1 MQKKLTITINEEVYE
16 GLHSVI
22 GKRKISQFI
31 EKLVKPYVVG
41 KDLEASYKKM
51 AKDESRE
58 KEATEWIEAMIGDI
72 ANEAR

>member
-1 MQKKLTITINEEVYE
+1 MQKKLTITIDERVYE

-41 KDLEASYKKM
+41 KDLEEAYEKM

-58 KEATEWIEAMIGDI
+58 QEATEWIEAMIGDI
-72 ANEAR
+72 VNEAR